1 MTTKSELDRKR
12 EQIRY
17 LRNRLQRDQ
26 SDIHTR
32 KLALERAVEEYEYL
46 RVEQKMPAEFPYAHD
61 IKERA
66 DILLKLWCR
75 PLYKQPLRMPYY
87 TGYDSRFN
95 CTMISV
101 PRPKNQ
107 RTTLLLLRE
116 GRYSDAAKHYIPHP
130 QYPTLNRLVADA
142 SSQQ

>member
-17 LRNRLQRDQ
+17 LRNRISRDQ

-32 KLALERAVEEYEYL
+32 KLALERAVKEYEDL
-46 RVEQKMPAEFPYAHD
+46 RVTGIP
-61 IKERA
+61 ERA
-66 DILLKLWCR
+66 NNLLITQIR
-75 PLYKQPLRMPYY
+75 FLYEQPLKMPYY
-87 TGYDSRFN
+87 KSAMH
-95 CTMISV
+95 TM

-116 GRYSDAAKHYIPHP
+116 GKYSDAAKHYIPHP
-130 QYPTLNRLVADA
+130 LYPILNRLVADA
-142 SSQQ
+142 SNQQ